1 MDTTQSLI
9 AALGVILAAAV
20 TGYFAFR
27 GGDKTANNSRE
38 DSLLTQLR
46 EVCEDNALRIGV
58 LEVESRIKD
67 DYIATLRR
75 WINDGNAPPPP
86 AWPPELTHR

>member
-20 TGYFAFR
+20 TGFYAFR
-27 GGDKTANNSRE
+27 GGSKGHAVSRE

-46 EVCEDNALRIGV
+46 EVVEDSSDRITV
-58 LEVESRIKD
+58 LEIQSRIKD
-67 DYIATLRR
+67 DYIAVLRR
-75 WINDGNAPPPP
+75 WIQDGNPPPPP
-86 AWPPELTHR
+86 AWPQELTRR